1 MLRLKFVLSALK
13 FQVETTKFAKFFFTS
28 TFGATVWLVH
38 VANGFTLSTKT
49 GIVYGRLWSSM
60 VSYGR
65 ANSPCTRPALS
76 LRIASGAVDVN

>member
-49 GIVYGRLWSSM
+49 GIVYGRLWSPM
-60 VSYGR
+60 VEPTR
-65 ANSPCTRPALS
+65 PCT
-76 LRIASGAVDVN
+76 RIASGAVDVN